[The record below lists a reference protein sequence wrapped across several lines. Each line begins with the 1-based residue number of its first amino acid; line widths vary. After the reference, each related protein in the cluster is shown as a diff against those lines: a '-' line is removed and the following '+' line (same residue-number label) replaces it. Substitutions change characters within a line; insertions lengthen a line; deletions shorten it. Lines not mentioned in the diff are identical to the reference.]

1 MAEDLTGKTLGPFQ
15 IERRIGQGAMG
26 AVYLARHRENGKKAA
41 VKVMTPPNPEAAAK
55 LALRFER
62 EIKLLAKFRRHPNI
76 VQFYG
81 ASEDRGVRYY
91 AMEFVDGA
99 SLESLLANGRILSLN
114 RTIAYA
120 VQICDALQ
128 EMHSTGVVHRDLK
141 PANVLVTG
149 DGKVKLTDFGVAKD
163 TSAFS
168 EAKLTAAD
176 HTVGTVAYMSPEQ
189 LAGKE
194 LTRKSDLYALGI
206 LLYRMLAGRLPFNA
220 ETMFD
225 YVQQRQAGLYPPA
238 TTVNPSLPLEVDGLL
253 ADLMAQKP
261 EDRPRDAYVVM
272 QRLIDLGKALK
283 EGTLSRSKAKLAAE
297 TVPETVEV
305 KQGSRSTLSGTVF
318 GARESRKSKKKSADK
333 GADEAGSF
341 FEKPIVLV
349 SALALV
355 VAFTA
360 YMFWPLSDAQRFARG
375 KAAMAKENLSSSDMQ
390 RIDEEYFQ
398 PILARNAASPHA
410 AEIEKFREQTA
421 LKRARERVNRARLR
435 DFAPADDAGEA
446 ERHFLEAMRLKEKRG
461 DPANAA
467 ERFRAVQTM
476 FRADPAAKPWI
487 ALADEQLAGAAAY
500 ANDQERVEAKRRAV
514 RSALER
520 ARTMRADGELEA
532 ALAEYGAMEKL
543 YGADPDVADLV
554 WKAGVEFLTPQD
566 LFARGRRRMQSDDP
580 ADWRKAFELYFN
592 PLEEIYPNHN
602 ERDAV
607 AAYRLKLAKHDAG
620 ERAAEHLKVG
630 LPPDAPEAESL
641 YTVALFVRNV
651 LEDPYTA
658 HDALARVVG
667 RFADDEAARAWVE
680 LAKDLLEQ
688 KPESADRE
696 QWTLAKRAAAAAA
709 IKRLEERIAS
719 DSDQEVWRS
728 PVHRMYLSDSD
739 TSRFVEALGDQ
750 QSR

>member
-26 AVYLARHRENGKKAA
+26 AVYLARRRDNGKKAA
-41 VKVMTPPNPEAAAK
+41 IKVMTPPNAEAVAK
-55 LALRFER
+55 LAARFER
-62 EIKLLAKFRRHPNI
+62 EIKLLAKIRHPNI
-76 VQFYG
+76 VRFYRSG
-81 ASEDRGVRYY
+81 EDGGVRYY

-99 SLESLLANGRILSLN
+99 SLEALLAGGRILSLN
-114 RTIAYA
+114 KTIAYA

-128 EMHSTGVVHRDLK
+128 EMHAIGVVHRDLK

-206 LLYRMLAGRLPFNA
+206 LIYRMLTGRLPFTA

-225 YVQQRQAGLYPPA
+225 YVQQRQAGVYPPA
-238 TTVNPSLPLEVDGLL
+238 TTINPSLPLEVDALL
-253 ADLMAQKP
+253 AELMAQKP
-261 EDRPRDAYVVM
+261 DDRPRDAYVVM
-272 QRLIDLGKALK
+272 QRLLDLGKALK
-283 EGTLSRSKAKLAAE
+283 EGTLSRSRSKLASETVAE
-297 TVPETVEV
+297 TVEM
-305 KQGSRSTLSGTVF
+305 KRGSRSTLLGTVF
-318 GARESRKSKKKSADK
+318 GAKESRKSKKKTLEKSDA
-333 GADEAGSF
+333 EAGSF
-341 FEKPIVLV
+341 LESPIVLV

-355 VAFTA
+355 VAFSV

-398 PILARNAASPHA
+398 PILAKNPASPHA
-410 AEIEKFREQTA
+410 DEIAKFRDQAA

-435 DFAPADDAGEA
+435 DFAPADDAGEP
-446 ERHFLEAMRLKEKRG
+446 ERQFLEAMRLKEKRG
-461 DPANAA
+461 DPANAE
-467 ERFRAVQTM
+467 ERFRALQTL

-487 ALADEQLAGAAAY
+487 ALAEEELAGAAAY
-500 ANDQERVEAKRRAV
+500 ASDQERIEAKRRAV
-514 RSALER
+514 RAALER
-520 ARTMRADGELEA
+520 ARAMRAEGELEA

-566 LFARGRRRMQSDDP
+566 LFARGRRRMESDDP
-580 ADWRKAFELYFN
+580 ADWSKAFELYFN

-620 ERAAEHLKVG
+620 VRAAEHLKVG
-630 LPPDAPEAESL
+630 LPPDASEAERL
-641 YTVALFVRNV
+641 YTVALFVRSV

-667 RFADDEAARAWVE
+667 RFADDQDARAWVA
-680 LAKDLLEQ
+680 LAEETLEQ

-696 QWTLAKRAAAAAA
+696 HWTLAKQDAARAAL
-709 IKRLEERIAS
+709 KRLEERIAS
-719 DSDQEVWRS
+719 DPDQEIWRA
-728 PVHRMYLSDSD
+728 PVHQMYLSDAD
-739 TSRFVEALGDQ
+739 TSRYVEDRRGE
-750 QSR
+750 